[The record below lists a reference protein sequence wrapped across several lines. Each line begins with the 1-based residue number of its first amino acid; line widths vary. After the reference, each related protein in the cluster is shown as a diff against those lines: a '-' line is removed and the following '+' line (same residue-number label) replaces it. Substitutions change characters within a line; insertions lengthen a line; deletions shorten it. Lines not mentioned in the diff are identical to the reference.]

1 VPLVVNDF
9 AIAPLLPDAVQS
21 GIPPFRKKARNLEWA
36 TSLIERDD
44 VEYVTD
50 GGNTE
55 FQFVANESTNAS
67 ELVFSIT
74 RA

>member
-1 VPLVVNDF
+1 VALVVDDF
-9 AIAPLLPDAVQS
+9 AIAPQPRDAVQS